1 VANPLEGVAHQ
12 SYGVVHPL
20 SGLADSSAVRA
31 EGSGAACA
39 AGSSAV
45 NASRRAVLSRTPER
59 KTTPPGGLHAL
70 MAGDARTIEKLRKE
84 LESERAAHEATL
96 KQFMETAH
104 PVGRASALG

>member
-1 VANPLEGVAHQ
+1 M
-12 SYGVVHPL
+12 
-20 SGLADSSAVRA
+20 
-31 EGSGAACA
+31 
-39 AGSSAV
+39 
-45 NASRRAVLSRTPER
+45 
-59 KTTPPGGLHAL
+59 